1 MEEEHE
7 DWNQCQTKV
16 KVICRQKLNLENV
29 DIDRAHRTGKK
40 TENRSRPIILKLKN
54 YEDKSEIIRR
64 GKMLKGTG
72 INVNEDFSRE
82 TMEYRKELW
91 NDVKKHRENGKI

>member
-16 KVICRQKLNLENV
+16 KEIFRQKLNLENV

-40 TENRSRPIILKLKN
+40 TENRSRPLIFKIKKL
-54 YEDKSEIIRR
+54 
-64 GKMLKGTG
+64 
-72 INVNEDFSRE
+72 
-82 TMEYRKELW
+82 
-91 NDVKKHRENGKI
+91 